1 MRWPQG
7 RGEAVC
13 PRVLHPHLTVKE
25 GLGADGQGTQ
35 LNGLLE
41 SGRDVQ
47 ATQLVIGMPGQ
58 PVGTEGLAL
67 LGQGE
72 EYFHFRD
79 AQGGVLGQAVQQEP
93 GDVEKSFRTMD
104 TEWILRVAMDGMVAM
119 VQLCQ
124 TLEVVE
130 LAKHHVF
137 LGRILSY
144 IEALHGQHP
153 VIIGSVIK
161 PALCHGIVCE
171 LLQHLDCFSLSS

>member
-13 PRVLHPHLTVKE
+13 PRVLHPHLTVME

-72 EYFHFRD
+72 EYFP
-79 AQGGVLGQAVQQEP
+79 AVN
-93 GDVEKSFRTMD
+93 
-104 TEWILRVAMDGMVAM
+104 RVKDSRGNTRPRSWH
-119 VQLCQ
+119 C
-124 TLEVVE
+124 
-130 LAKHHVF
+130 
-137 LGRILSY
+137 LS
-144 IEALHGQHP
+144 L
-153 VIIGSVIK
+153 K
-161 PALCHGIVCE
+161 
-171 LLQHLDCFSLSS
+171 